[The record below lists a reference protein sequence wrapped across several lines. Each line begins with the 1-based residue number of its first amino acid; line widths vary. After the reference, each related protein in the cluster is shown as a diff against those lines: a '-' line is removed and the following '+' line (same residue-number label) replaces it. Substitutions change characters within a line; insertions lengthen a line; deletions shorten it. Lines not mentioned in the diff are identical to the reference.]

1 FFGGD
6 RSAITLE
13 RTASIPTLS
22 CTLLCGAFVFFYLF
36 MCHSLEHAL
45 GEIYAGFLQSLLQI
59 NSSSP
64 QLHSVESVQHMTAK
78 SK

>member
-1 FFGGD
+1 YFGGD

-13 RTASIPTLS
+13 RAASIPTLS

-36 MCHSLEHAL
+36 MSL
-45 GEIYAGFLQSLLQI
+45 GEINARFLQTLLQI
-59 NSSSP
+59 NASSP
-64 QLHSVESVQHMTAK
+64 QLHSVESVQYMTAK

>member
-1 FFGGD
+1 
-6 RSAITLE
+6 AITRE
-13 RTASIPTLS
+13 RAATIPTLS

-45 GEIYAGFLQSLLQI
+45 GEIYAGSCRLQI
-59 NSSSP
+59 NASSP